1 MKSKQHQEQGGV
13 LITAIILITTVAV
26 VLVAFYQGFVPKYR
40 SIYQAA
46 SWQEALHGA
55 EAGVD
60 YTMQVLNNSA
70 STTKNPDAYAWTG
83 FTTTNTNAAATTS
96 GGGSAATP
104 VSNLN
109 NRERTLNAAQLPFL
123 GGTNNVRVMKV
134 SVDVY
139 TRNNTPPNNSSNAYP
154 WFRIRSTGKADVPGR
169 TVPSDSRDTNLRRM
183 KLNNASPYVTRTV
196 EVIARPKF
204 RFSRAITTVTDLSLG
219 NSSNWAVDSF
229 DSTDTAKSEPGNV
242 VSGYSAGGVY
252 PASTPSEIQSN
263 GSIATQAVEPSG
275 VTYGTLITGNGAIVK
290 GDVLTVGG
298 DDPATATHENV
309 SGSGGMDQS
318 RIRDD
323 FDDTLPPVP
332 KPGWSATTSNPPGN
346 TGFATSTSSSSPTR
360 YIISGNLG
368 AFAVTAPAAG
378 STGYIEIV
386 VNGNLSIGNGNGA
399 KVVIPPNVYASI
411 YVDGNIDFGNGSVNS
426 DSASSQVASHLTVYG
441 VHASG
446 TYTASGN
453 AVETLTFYGPAYAA
467 TLSGTVT
474 TVGSFVA
481 NTFRINGGGNGG
493 FHYDEALGNGGDIVG
508 WVVASYMDDA
518 RTDLQ

>member
-1 MKSKQHQEQGGV
+1 MKTPAHSRSKGSTLLAC
-13 LITAIILITTVAV
+13 LIVIAML
-26 VLVAFYQGFVPKYR
+26 GFSIVTYYGSLASKYR
-40 SIYQAA
+40 STHQGAA
-46 SWQEALHGA
+46 WQEALHGA
-55 EAGVD
+55 EAGAD
-60 YTMQVLNNSA
+60 YTLSLLNTWCT
-70 STTKNPDAYAWTG
+70 STTNPDAYPW
-83 FTTTNTNAAATTS
+83 TTNSWSYTNSLYTTN
-96 GGGSAATP
+96 G
-104 VSNLN
+104 
-109 NRERTLNAAQLPFL
+109 ERTLDGSRLPTL
-123 GGTNNVRVMKV
+123 GGTSNVRGLKIA
-134 SVDVY
+134 VDVY
-139 TRNNTPPNNSSNAYP
+139 TREAIGSSPTYNP
-154 WFRIRSTGKADVPGR
+154 WFRIRSTARADLPGSW
-169 TVPSDSRDTNLRRM
+169 VSSDYRDIQLRRM
-183 KLNNASPYVTRTV
+183 KLGAKTGTGARDPYVTRTV

-275 VTYGTLITGNGAIVK
+275 VTYGTLIIGNGAIVK

-298 DDPATATHENV
+298 DDPATAAHENV

-323 FDDTLPPVP
+323 FDDTLSPVP
-332 KPGWSATTSNPPGN
+332 KPGWAATAPNPAGN
-346 TGFATSTSSSSPTR
+346 TGFATSTTAASPAR
-360 YIISGNLG
+360 YIINANLG

-386 VNGNLSIGNGNGA
+386 VNGSLSIGNGNGA
-399 KVVIPPNVYASI
+399 KVTIPPNVYAAI
-411 YVDGNIDFGNGSVNS
+411 YVDGNIDFGNGNVNA
-426 DSASSQVASHLTVYG
+426 DSASSQVASHLSVYG
-441 VHASG
+441 VHATG
-446 TYTASGN
+446 TFSASGN
-453 AVETLTFYGPAYAA
+453 ANEILTFYGPTYMA

-481 NTFRINGGGNGG
+481 NTFSINGGGNGG
-493 FHYDEALGNGGDIVG
+493 FHYDEALGNGGDISG
-508 WVVASYMDDA
+508 WTVASYMDDA